1 MPKHLPGPGEPE
13 HDESPL
19 PNNRRGA
26 RQLALQALYWEASTP
41 GDLDGALESLV
52 RGSQLSQEV
61 RGFAGSLARA
71 AVEHR
76 EHLDS
81 LVGKAAAHWQQSRLA
96 RIDAI
101 ILRLALAE
109 ILFFEDI
116 PVRVSI
122 DEAVELS
129 RIYST
134 SQSYAFVNGVLDAI
148 VRDQGL
154 PM

>member
-1 MPKHLPGPGEPE
+1 MPTGGLAPDNSGQ
-13 HDESPL
+13 DEAPL

-41 GDLDGALESLV
+41 GDLEAALEMLAPRS
-52 RGSQLSQEV
+52 RLSPEL
-61 RGFAGSLARA
+61 RNFAARLARA

-76 EHLDS
+76 QQLDG
-81 LVGKAAAHWQQSRLA
+81 LVGKAAAHWEHSRLA
-96 RIDAI
+96 RVDAI

-109 ILFFEDI
+109 ILHFEDI

-129 RIYST
+129 RLYST

-154 PM
+154 PL